1 MAQLLSDKSKL
12 VPPLIVA
19 VVIAV
24 GATLI
29 ILLTSGPDTGGSSS
43 QASSAGGAAAGSGT
57 AVEIKNFAFGPST
70 LNVKQ
75 GASVT
80 FTNDDS
86 APHTAT
92 ADDKSFD
99 TGNLNQG
106 DSKTVSFS
114 APGTIAYTCAIHPFM
129 HGTIV
134 VQ

>member
-12 VPPLIVA
+12 IPPLIVA
-19 VVIAV
+19 VIIAV

-43 QASSAGGAAAGSGT
+43 QASSASGAAAGSGS
-57 AVEIKNFAFGPST
+57 AVDIKGFAFGPDT
-70 LNVKQ
+70 LDVKQ

-99 TGNLNQG
+99 TGTLSQG
-106 DSKTVSFS
+106 DSKTVTFS
-114 APGTIAYTCAIHPFM
+114 APGTIAYTCSIHPFM

>member
-29 ILLTSGPDTGGSSS
+29 ILLTSGPTGGSSS
-43 QASSAGGAAAGSGT
+43 QASSAAGGAAGSGT
-57 AVEIKNFAFGPST
+57 AVEIKGFAFGPDT

-75 GASVT
+75 GSSVT

-92 ADDKSFD
+92 ADDNSFD

>member
-29 ILLTSGPDTGGSSS
+29 ILLTSGPTGGSSS
-43 QASSAGGAAAGSGT
+43 QASSAAGGAAGSGT
-57 AVEIKNFAFGPST
+57 AVEIKGFAFGPDT

-75 GASVT
+75 GSSVT

-99 TGNLNQG
+99 TGDLNQG

>member
-29 ILLTSGPDTGGSSS
+29 ILLTSGPSTGGSSR

-57 AVEIKNFAFGPST
+57 AVEIKGFAFGPDT

-75 GASVT
+75 GSSVT
-80 FTNDDS
+80 FTNNDS

-92 ADDKSFD
+92 ADDGSFD

-106 DSKTVSFS
+106 DSKSVSFS
-114 APGTIAYTCAIHPFM
+114 APGTIAYTCSIHPFM